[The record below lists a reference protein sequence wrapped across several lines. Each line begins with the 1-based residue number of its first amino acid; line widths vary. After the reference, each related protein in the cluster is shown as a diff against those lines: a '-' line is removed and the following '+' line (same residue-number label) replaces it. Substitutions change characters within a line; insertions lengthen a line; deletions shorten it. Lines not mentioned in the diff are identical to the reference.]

1 MISCPNQNLKG
12 GNVMNEQKYR
22 IDDAPLNKFH
32 LRITALTFGS
42 NFSDGYALGII
53 GMALSLLSPQMK
65 LGPMWEGLIGSSA
78 LIGLFFGSLL
88 LGGLSDKIGRQ
99 KIYLTNFL
107 IITVASALQFFV
119 NDPVT
124 LFILR
129 ILIGI
134 ALGGDYAVGSTLLAE
149 FAPRRYRGILLSSL
163 NVLWTVGYVLSNIVG
178 FYLEKAGP
186 ESWRWMLVSAAF
198 PAVIVLI
205 LRIGTPE
212 SPRWLVKM
220 GRNEEARE
228 IVRKFIGPNAVLDET
243 VESHNDSNYRLGDL
257 FNKQLWRRTAFG
269 GLFYVCQVVPY
280 FAIYTFLPTI
290 LDKMGFKETFT
301 VDMLL
306 NLFLLVG
313 SIAGL
318 WCTEKL
324 SRRGFT
330 IYSFV
335 ILTVSLLVLS
345 LLPAGS
351 HGFAIMVF
359 AIFTFVMSAASNLT
373 LVYPAELFPTEIRGS
388 GVGVVTAISRVGSAI
403 GTFLLPI
410 SVNSWGMI
418 TSMIGM
424 TVILLIGTVVSVAWA
439 PETKS
444 LGLNEASDPS
454 LDGAANLN
462 GGTAIEG
469 SN

>member
-1 MISCPNQNLKG
+1 
-12 GNVMNEQKYR
+12 VNEKKYKM
-22 IDDAPLNKFH
+22 DDAPLNKFH

-53 GMALSLLSPQMK
+53 GMALSLLGPQMK
-65 LGPMWEGLIGSSA
+65 LNSLWEGLIGSSA

-99 KIYLTNFL
+99 KIFLTNFV
-107 IITVASALQFFV
+107 IITVASALQFFI

-129 ILIGI
+129 ILIGF

-149 FAPRRYRGILLSSL
+149 FAPRKYRGILLSSL
-163 NVLWTVGYVLSNIVG
+163 NVLWTVGYVLSNVVG
-178 FYLEKAGP
+178 YYLENSGP
-186 ESWRWMLVSAAF
+186 DSWRWMLVSAAI
-198 PAVIVLI
+198 PAAIVLV
-205 LRIGTPE
+205 LRLGTPE

-228 IVRKFIGPNAVLDET
+228 IVRKYIGPNAVMDEN
-243 VESHNDSNYRLGDL
+243 VEKSTNVNYRLMDL
-257 FNKQLWRRTAFG
+257 FSKQLWKRTAFG

-290 LDKMGFKETFT
+290 LDKMGFKETFSI
-301 VDMLL
+301 DMYL
-306 NLFLLVG
+306 NLFLLLG

-330 IYSFV
+330 IYSFI
-335 ILTVSLLVLS
+335 ILTVSLFVLS
-345 LLPAGS
+345 LLPANS

-359 AIFTFVMSAASNLT
+359 VIFTFVMSAASNLT

-403 GTFLLPI
+403 GTFLLPV
-410 SVNSWGMI
+410 SVESLGM
-418 TSMIGM
+418 TSSMIAM
-424 TVILLIGTVVSVAWA
+424 AIILLIGTVVSIAWA

-444 LGLNEASDPS
+444 LSLTEASNPH
-454 LDGAANLN
+454 LDELEP
-462 GGTAIEG
+462 IDEG
-469 SN
+469 ISSVSVRN

>member
-1 MISCPNQNLKG
+1 M
-12 GNVMNEQKYR
+12 
-22 IDDAPLNKFH
+22 DDAPLNKFH
-32 LRITALTFGS
+32 IRITALTFGS

-65 LGPMWEGLIGSSA
+65 LNPMWDGLIGSSA

-99 KIYLTNFL
+99 KIFLTNFL
-107 IITVASALQFFV
+107 IISVASALQFFV
-119 NDPVT
+119 KDPVT
-124 LFILR
+124 LFSLR
-129 ILIGI
+129 ILIGF

-149 FAPRRYRGILLSSL
+149 FAPRKYRGILLSCL
-163 NVLWTVGYVLSNIVG
+163 NVLWTVGYVLSNVVG
-178 FYLEKAGP
+178 YYLEKTGP
-186 ESWRWMLVSAAF
+186 ESWRWMLVSATV

-205 LRIGTPE
+205 MRLGTPE

-228 IVRKFIGPNAVLDET
+228 IVRKFIGPNAVMAENVAKNTD
-243 VESHNDSNYRLGDL
+243 VKYRFMDL
-257 FNKQLWRRTAFG
+257 FNKQLWKRTAFG

-290 LDKMGFKETFT
+290 LDKMGFKETFSI
-301 VDMLL
+301 DMLL
-306 NLFLLVG
+306 NVFLLVG

-330 IYSFV
+330 IYSFI
-335 ILTVSLLVLS
+335 ILTVSLFVLS
-345 LLPAGS
+345 LLPASS
-351 HGFAIMVF
+351 HGFAIMLF

-373 LVYPAELFPTEIRGS
+373 LVYPAELFPTEIRGT

-403 GTFLLPI
+403 GTFLLPM
-410 SVNSWGMI
+410 SVNSFGM
-418 TSMIGM
+418 TLSMIAM
-424 TVILLIGTVVSVAWA
+424 AIILLIGTFVSIAWA

-444 LGLNEASDPS
+444 LSLNEASDPH
-454 LDGAANLN
+454 LDDAVPLN
-462 GGTAIEG
+462 EG
-469 SN
+469 IPPVQVRN

>member
-1 MISCPNQNLKG
+1 
-12 GNVMNEQKYR
+12 MNEKTYR

-32 LRITALTFGS
+32 IKITALTFGS

-53 GMALSLLSPQMK
+53 GMALSLLSPQMH
-65 LGPMWEGLIGSSA
+65 LSPLWNGLIGSSA

-99 KIYLTNFL
+99 KIFLSNFV
-107 IITVASALQFFV
+107 IITVASALQFFI

-149 FAPRRYRGILLSSL
+149 FAPRKYRGILLSSL
-163 NVLWTVGYVLSNIVG
+163 NVLWTVGYVLSNVVG
-178 FYLEKAGP
+178 YYLGKMGP
-186 ESWRWMLVSAAF
+186 DSWRWMLVSAVV
-198 PAVIVLI
+198 PAVIVLVM
-205 LRIGTPE
+205 RIGTPE

-220 GRNEEARE
+220 GRQEEARE
-228 IVRKFIGPNAVLDET
+228 IVRKYIGPYAVMEET
-243 VESHNDSNYRLGDL
+243 TSQDAATKYGFKDL
-257 FNKQLWRRTAFG
+257 FNKHLWKRTAFG
-269 GLFYVCQVVPY
+269 GLFYLCQVVPY

-290 LDKMGFKETFT
+290 LEKLGFEETFT

-330 IYSFV
+330 IYTFI
-335 ILTVSLLVLS
+335 ILTISLFILS
-345 LLPAGS
+345 LIPAGS
-351 HGFAIMVF
+351 HAFAIMVF
-359 AIFTFVMSAASNLT
+359 AIFTFVMAAASNLT
-373 LVYPAELFPTEIRGS
+373 IVYPAELFPTEIRGT
-388 GVGVVTAISRVGSAI
+388 GVGVVTAISRIGSAI

-410 SVNSWGMI
+410 SVSSFGMT
-418 TSMIGM
+418 TSMISM
-424 TVILLIGTVVSVAWA
+424 SVILFIGTVVSIVWA
-439 PETKS
+439 PETKA
-444 LGLNEASDPS
+444 LGLNEASDPN
-454 LDGAANLN
+454 LDVDMIIN
-462 GGTAIEG
+462 GEG
-469 SN
+469 KSVEIGR

>member
-1 MISCPNQNLKG
+1 
-12 GNVMNEQKYR
+12 MNKQTYR
-22 IDDAPLNKFH
+22 MDDAPLNKFH
-32 LRITALTFGS
+32 IKITALTFGS

-53 GMALSLLSPQMK
+53 GMALSLLSPQMH
-65 LGPMWEGLIGSSA
+65 LGPLWNGLIGSSA

-99 KIYLTNFL
+99 KIFLSNFV

-149 FAPRRYRGILLSSL
+149 FAPRKYRGLLLSSL
-163 NVLWTVGYVLSNIVG
+163 NVLWTVGYVLSNVVG
-178 FYLEKAGP
+178 YYLGKMGP
-186 ESWRWMLVSAAF
+186 DSWRWMLVSAVV
-198 PAVIVLI
+198 PAVIVLVM
-205 LRIGTPE
+205 RIGTPE

-220 GRNEEARE
+220 GRKEEARE
-228 IVRKFIGPNAVLDET
+228 IVKKYIGPHAVMDET
-243 VESHNDSNYRLGDL
+243 ISQDAATHYGMKDL
-257 FNKQLWRRTAFG
+257 FNKHLWKRTAFG

-290 LDKMGFKETFT
+290 LEKMGFEETFT

-313 SIAGL
+313 AIAGL

-330 IYSFV
+330 IYTFI
-335 ILTVSLLVLS
+335 ILTISLFVLS
-345 LLPAGS
+345 ILPAGS

-373 LVYPAELFPTEIRGS
+373 LVYPAELFPTEIRGT
-388 GVGVVTAISRVGSAI
+388 GVGVVTAISRIGSAI

-410 SVNSWGMI
+410 SVSSFGMT
-418 TSMIGM
+418 TSMVVMSI
-424 TVILLIGTVVSVAWA
+424 ILLIGTVVSIFWA

-444 LGLNEASDPS
+444 LGLNEASDPN
-454 LDGAANLN
+454 LDVAISLN
-462 GGTAIEG
+462 GEG
-469 SN
+469 KSVEAVK

>member
-1 MISCPNQNLKG
+1 
-12 GNVMNEQKYR
+12 VNEQKYMM
-22 IDDAPLNKFH
+22 DDAPLNRFH
-32 LRITALTFGS
+32 IRITALTFGS

-53 GMALSLLSPQMK
+53 GMALSLLGPQMH
-65 LGPMWEGLIGSSA
+65 LNAVWEGLIGSSA

-99 KIYLTNFL
+99 KIFLTNFL

-129 ILIGI
+129 ILIGF

-149 FAPRRYRGILLSSL
+149 FAPKKYRGLLLSSL
-163 NVLWTVGYVLSNIVG
+163 NVLWTVGYVLSNIIG
-178 FYLEKAGP
+178 YYLGKMGP
-186 ESWRWMLVSAAF
+186 DSWRWMLVSAVV
-198 PAVIVLI
+198 PAVIVLVM
-205 LRIGTPE
+205 RIGTPE
-212 SPRWLVKM
+212 SPRWLLKM
-220 GRNEEARE
+220 GRHEEAGE
-228 IVRKFIGPNAVLDET
+228 IVRKYIGPNAVMDESVT
-243 VESHNDSNYRLGDL
+243 EQADSNYRFKDL
-257 FNKQLWRRTAFG
+257 FNKQLWKRTAFG

-290 LDKMGFKETFT
+290 LEKMGFEETFA

-330 IYSFV
+330 IYTFI
-335 ILTVSLLVLS
+335 ILTVSLFVLS

-351 HGFAIMVF
+351 HGIAIMVF

-373 LVYPAELFPTEIRGS
+373 LVYPAELFPTEIRGT
-388 GVGVVTAISRVGSAI
+388 GVGVVTAISRIGSAI

-410 SVNSWGMI
+410 SVNLY
-418 TSMIGM
+418 GM
-424 TVILLIGTVVSVAWA
+424 TTAMIAMAAILLIGTVVSIAWA

-444 LGLNEASDPS
+444 LGLNEASDPK
-454 LDGAANLN
+454 LDVA
-462 GGTAIEG
+462 
-469 SN
+469 

>member
-1 MISCPNQNLKG
+1 
-12 GNVMNEQKYR
+12 MNEQTYR
-22 IDDAPLNKFH
+22 MDDAPLNKFH
-32 LRITALTFGS
+32 IRITALTFGS

-53 GMALSLLSPQMK
+53 GMALSLLSPQMH
-65 LGPMWEGLIGSSA
+65 LGPLWNGLIGSSA
-78 LIGLFFGSLL
+78 LIGLFIGSLL

-99 KIYLTNFL
+99 KIFLSNFV

-119 NDPVT
+119 NDPVM

-134 ALGGDYAVGSTLLAE
+134 ALGGDYAVGATLLAE

-163 NVLWTVGYVLSNIVG
+163 NVLWTVGYVLSNVVG
-178 FYLEKAGP
+178 FYLGKLGP
-186 ESWRWMLVSAAF
+186 DSWRWMLVSAVV
-198 PAVIVLI
+198 PAVIVLVM
-205 LRIGTPE
+205 RIGAPE

-228 IVRKFIGPNAVLDET
+228 IVTKYIGPNAVMDENT
-243 VESHNDSNYRLGDL
+243 SEDTTSNYGTKDL
-257 FNKQLWRRTAFG
+257 FNKHLWKRTAFG

-290 LDKMGFKETFT
+290 LEKMGFEETFM

-313 SIAGL
+313 AIAGL
-318 WCTEKL
+318 WCTEKFT
-324 SRRGFT
+324 RRGFT
-330 IYSFV
+330 IYSF
-335 ILTVSLLVLS
+335 IIMTVFLFILS

-359 AIFTFVMSAASNLT
+359 AIFTFVMAAAGNLT
-373 LVYPAELFPTEIRGS
+373 LVYPAELFPTEIRGT
-388 GVGVVTAISRVGSAI
+388 GVGLVTAISRIGSAI

-410 SVNSWGMI
+410 SVSSYGM
-418 TSMIGM
+418 TATMLSM
-424 TVILLIGTVVSVAWA
+424 TVILLIGTVVSIAWA

-444 LGLNEASDPS
+444 LGLNEASDPK
-454 LDGAANLN
+454 LN
-462 GGTAIEG
+462 GAININGDEKSVDIG
-469 SN
+469 K

>member
-1 MISCPNQNLKG
+1 MG
-12 GNVMNEQKYR
+12 EQTYR
-22 IDDAPLNKFH
+22 MDDAPLNKFH

-53 GMALSLLSPQMK
+53 GMALSLLGPQMK
-65 LGPMWEGLIGSSA
+65 LGPLWEGLIGSSA

-99 KIYLTNFL
+99 KIYLTNFI
-107 IITVASALQFFV
+107 IITAASALQFFV

-149 FAPRRYRGILLSSL
+149 FAPRKYRGVLLSSL
-163 NVLWTVGYVLSNIVG
+163 NVLWTVGYVLSNVVG
-178 FYLEKAGP
+178 YYLEKSGS
-186 ESWRWMLVSAAF
+186 ESWRWMLMSAAI

-205 LRIGTPE
+205 MRIGTPE

-220 GRNEEARE
+220 GRHEEARE
-228 IVRKFIGPNAVLDET
+228 IVRKYIGPNAVMDET
-243 VESHNDSNYRLGDL
+243 VEKNQGSNYKLADL
-257 FNKQLWRRTAFG
+257 FSKQLWKRTAFG

-290 LDKMGFKETFT
+290 LDKMGFEETFT
-301 VDMLL
+301 VDMWL

-330 IYSFV
+330 IYTFI
-335 ILTVSLLVLS
+335 ILTASLFVLS

-373 LVYPAELFPTEIRGS
+373 LVYPAELFPTEIRGT
-388 GVGVVTAISRVGSAI
+388 GVGVVTAISRIGSAI
-403 GTFLLPI
+403 GTFLLPV
-410 SVNSWGMI
+410 SVS
-418 TSMIGM
+418 SLGM
-424 TVILLIGTVVSVAWA
+424 TASMVGMSIILLIGTVVSIAWA

-444 LGLNEASDPS
+444 LGLNEASDPA
-454 LDGAANLN
+454 LDGTEHVSAAR
-462 GGTAIEG
+462 TIEE
-469 SN
+469 SNF

>member
-1 MISCPNQNLKG
+1 
-12 GNVMNEQKYR
+12 MNEQKYR
-22 IDDAPLNKFH
+22 MDDAPLNKFH
-32 LRITALTFGS
+32 LKITALTFGS

-53 GMALSLLSPQMK
+53 GMALSLLGPQMH
-65 LGPMWEGLIGSSA
+65 LGPMWNGLIGSSA

-99 KIYLTNFL
+99 KIYLSNFV
-107 IITVASALQFFV
+107 IITIASALQFFV
-119 NDPVT
+119 NDPIT

-149 FAPRRYRGILLSSL
+149 FAPRKYRGILLSSL
-163 NVLWTVGYVLSNIVG
+163 NVLWTVGYVLSNVVG
-178 FYLEKAGP
+178 YYFEKMGP
-186 ESWRWMLVSAAF
+186 ESWRWMLVSAVI
-198 PAVIVLI
+198 PAVIVLVM
-205 LRIGTPE
+205 RIGTPE

-220 GRNEEARE
+220 GRKEEARE
-228 IVRKFIGPNAVLDET
+228 IVRKYIGPNAVMDESIA
-243 VESHNDSNYRLGDL
+243 ENAASNYRFADL
-257 FNKQLWRRTAFG
+257 FNKQLWKRTAFG

-290 LDKMGFKETFT
+290 LEKMGFTETFT

-330 IYSFV
+330 IYTFI
-335 ILTVSLLVLS
+335 ILTVSLFVLS
-345 LLPAGS
+345 LLPTGS

-373 LVYPAELFPTEIRGS
+373 LVYPAELFPTEIRGT

-410 SVNSWGMI
+410 SVGSYGMT
-418 TSMIGM
+418 TSMIAM
-424 TVILLIGTVVSVAWA
+424 AVILLIGTVVSIAWA

-444 LGLNEASDPS
+444 LGLNEASDPN
-454 LDGAANLN
+454 LDIAVNL
-462 GGTAIEG
+462 TDG
-469 SN
+469 SKRVEVR

>member
-1 MISCPNQNLKG
+1 
-12 GNVMNEQKYR
+12 VNEQKYMM
-22 IDDAPLNKFH
+22 DDAPLNRFH
-32 LRITALTFGS
+32 IRITALTFGS

-53 GMALSLLSPQMK
+53 GMALSLLGPQMH
-65 LGPMWEGLIGSSA
+65 LNAVWEGLIGSSA

-99 KIYLTNFL
+99 KIFLTNFL

-129 ILIGI
+129 ILIGF

-149 FAPRRYRGILLSSL
+149 FAPKKYRGLLLSSL
-163 NVLWTVGYVLSNIVG
+163 NVLWTVGYVLSNIIG
-178 FYLEKAGP
+178 YYLGKMGP
-186 ESWRWMLVSAAF
+186 DSWRWMLVSAVV
-198 PAVIVLI
+198 PAVIVLVM
-205 LRIGTPE
+205 RIGTPE
-212 SPRWLVKM
+212 SPRWLLKM
-220 GRNEEARE
+220 GRNEEAGE
-228 IVRKFIGPNAVLDET
+228 IVRKYIGPNAVMDESVT
-243 VESHNDSNYRLGDL
+243 EQADSNYRFKDL
-257 FNKQLWRRTAFG
+257 FNKQLWKRTAFG

-290 LDKMGFKETFT
+290 LEKMGFEETFA

-330 IYSFV
+330 IYTFI
-335 ILTVSLLVLS
+335 ILTVSLFVLS

-351 HGFAIMVF
+351 HGIAIMVF

-373 LVYPAELFPTEIRGS
+373 LVYPAELFPTEIRGT
-388 GVGVVTAISRVGSAI
+388 GVGVVTAISRIGSAI

-410 SVNSWGMI
+410 SVNLY
-418 TSMIGM
+418 GM
-424 TVILLIGTVVSVAWA
+424 TTAMIAMAAILLIGTVVSIAWA

-444 LGLNEASDPS
+444 LGLNEASDPK
-454 LDGAANLN
+454 LDVA
-462 GGTAIEG
+462 
-469 SN
+469 

>member
-1 MISCPNQNLKG
+1 VNTQ
-12 GNVMNEQKYR
+12 QYR
-22 IDDAPLNKFH
+22 MDDAPLNKFH
-32 LRITALTFGS
+32 IRITALTFGS

-65 LGPMWEGLIGSSA
+65 LNPMWDGLIGSSA

-99 KIYLTNFL
+99 KIFLTNFL
-107 IITVASALQFFV
+107 IISVASALQFFV
-119 NDPVT
+119 KDPVT
-124 LFILR
+124 LFTLR
-129 ILIGI
+129 ILIGF

-149 FAPRRYRGILLSSL
+149 FAPRKYRGILLSCL
-163 NVLWTVGYVLSNIVG
+163 NVLWTVGYVLSNVVG
-178 FYLEKAGP
+178 YYLEKTGP
-186 ESWRWMLVSAAF
+186 ESWRWMLVSATV

-205 LRIGTPE
+205 MRLGTPE

-228 IVRKFIGPNAVLDET
+228 IVRKFIGPNAVMAENVANNTD
-243 VESHNDSNYRLGDL
+243 VKYRFMDL
-257 FNKQLWRRTAFG
+257 FNKQLWKRTAFG

-290 LDKMGFKETFT
+290 LDKMGFKETFSI
-301 VDMLL
+301 DMLL
-306 NLFLLVG
+306 NVFLLVG

-330 IYSFV
+330 IYSFI
-335 ILTVSLLVLS
+335 ILTVSLSVLS
-345 LLPAGS
+345 LLPASS
-351 HGFAIMVF
+351 HGFAIMLF

-373 LVYPAELFPTEIRGS
+373 LVYPAELFPTEIRGT

-403 GTFLLPI
+403 GTFLLPM
-410 SVNSWGMI
+410 SVNSFGM
-418 TSMIGM
+418 TLSMIAM
-424 TVILLIGTVVSVAWA
+424 AIILLIGTIVSIAWA

-444 LGLNEASDPS
+444 LSLNEASDPHLDDDLS
-454 LDGAANLN
+454 LN
-462 GGTAIEG
+462 EG
-469 SN
+469 IPPVQVRN

>member
-1 MISCPNQNLKG
+1 
-12 GNVMNEQKYR
+12 MNKQTYR
-22 IDDAPLNKFH
+22 MDDAPLNKFH

-53 GMALSLLSPQMK
+53 GMALSLLGPQMK
-65 LGPMWEGLIGSSA
+65 LGPLWEGLIGSSA

-149 FAPRRYRGILLSSL
+149 FAPRKYRGILLSSL
-163 NVLWTVGYVLSNIVG
+163 NVLWTVGYVLSNVVG

-186 ESWRWMLVSAAF
+186 ESWRWMLVSAAI
-198 PAVIVLI
+198 PAFIVLI

-220 GRNEEARE
+220 GRKEEARE
-228 IVRKFIGPNAVLDET
+228 IVRKYIGPNAIMDET
-243 VESHNDSNYRLGDL
+243 VETHSGTNYRIGDL

-290 LDKMGFKETFT
+290 LDKMGFKETII

-306 NLFLLVG
+306 NVFLLVG

-330 IYSFV
+330 IYTFI
-335 ILTVSLLVLS
+335 ILTVSLFVLS
-345 LLPAGS
+345 FLPAGS
-351 HGFAIMVF
+351 NGFAIMVF

-373 LVYPAELFPTEIRGS
+373 LVYPAELFPTEIRGT

-410 SVNSWGMI
+410 TVSSL
-418 TSMIGM
+418 GM
-424 TVILLIGTVVSVAWA
+424 TASMVAMSGILLIGTIVSIAWA

-444 LGLNEASDPS
+444 LGLNEASDPT
-454 LDGAANLN
+454 LDGV
-462 GGTAIEG
+462 GHVTAGQPIEG
-469 SN
+469 RS

>member
-1 MISCPNQNLKG
+1 MS
-12 GNVMNEQKYR
+12 ERKYKM
-22 IDDAPLNKFH
+22 DDAPLNKFH

-53 GMALSLLSPQMK
+53 GMALSLLGPQMK
-65 LGPMWEGLIGSSA
+65 LNSMWEGLIGSSA

-99 KIYLTNFL
+99 KIFLTNFL

-119 NDPVT
+119 KDPIT

-129 ILIGI
+129 ILIGF

-149 FAPRRYRGILLSSL
+149 FAPKKYRGLLLSSL
-163 NVLWTVGYVLSNIVG
+163 NVLWTVGYVLSNVVG
-178 FYLEKAGP
+178 YYLEKSGSD
-186 ESWRWMLVSAAF
+186 SWRWMLVSGAIPAF
-198 PAVIVLI
+198 IVLI
-205 LRIGTPE
+205 LRLGTPE

-220 GRNEEARE
+220 GRKEEARE
-228 IVRKFIGPNAVLDET
+228 IVRKYIGPNAVMEDNAEKNT
-243 VESHNDSNYRLGDL
+243 DVNYRLADL
-257 FNKQLWRRTAFG
+257 FNKQLWKRTAFG

-290 LDKMGFKETFT
+290 LDKMGFKETFSI
-301 VDMLL
+301 DMYL
-306 NLFLLVG
+306 NIFLLVG

-330 IYSFV
+330 IYTFI
-335 ILTVSLLVLS
+335 ILTVSLFVLS
-345 LLPAGS
+345 LLPASS

-373 LVYPAELFPTEIRGS
+373 LVYPAELFPTEIRGT
-388 GVGVVTAISRVGSAI
+388 GVGLVTAISRVGSAI
-403 GTFLLPI
+403 GTFLLPVT
-410 SVNSWGMI
+410 VNSF
-418 TSMIGM
+418 GM
-424 TVILLIGTVVSVAWA
+424 TSSMFAMAIILLVGTAVSIAWA

-444 LGLNEASDPS
+444 LSLTEASDPH
-454 LDGAANLN
+454 LDDLKPINESVSSVSVRN
-462 GGTAIEG
+462 
-469 SN
+469 

>member
-1 MISCPNQNLKG
+1 
-12 GNVMNEQKYR
+12 VNEKKYKM
-22 IDDAPLNKFH
+22 DDAPLNKFH

-53 GMALSLLSPQMK
+53 GMALSLLGPQMK
-65 LGPMWEGLIGSSA
+65 LNSLWEGLIGSSA

-99 KIYLTNFL
+99 KIFLTNFV
-107 IITVASALQFFV
+107 IITVASALQFFI

-129 ILIGI
+129 ILIGF

-149 FAPRRYRGILLSSL
+149 FAPRKYRGILLSSL
-163 NVLWTVGYVLSNIVG
+163 NVLWTVGYVLSNVVG
-178 FYLEKAGP
+178 YYLERSGP
-186 ESWRWMLVSAAF
+186 DSWRWMLVSAAI
-198 PAVIVLI
+198 PAVIVLV
-205 LRIGTPE
+205 LRFGTPE

-228 IVRKFIGPNAVLDET
+228 IVRKYIGPNAVMDEN
-243 VESHNDSNYRLGDL
+243 VEKSTNVNYRLMDL
-257 FNKQLWRRTAFG
+257 FSKQLWKRTAFG

-290 LDKMGFKETFT
+290 LDKMGFKETFSI
-301 VDMLL
+301 DMYL
-306 NLFLLVG
+306 NLFLLLG

-330 IYSFV
+330 IYSFI
-335 ILTVSLLVLS
+335 ILTVSLFVLS
-345 LLPAGS
+345 LLPANS

-359 AIFTFVMSAASNLT
+359 VIFTFVMSAASNLT

-403 GTFLLPI
+403 GTFLLPV
-410 SVNSWGMI
+410 SVES
-418 TSMIGM
+418 IGM
-424 TVILLIGTVVSVAWA
+424 TSSMIAMAIILLIGTVVSIAWA

-444 LGLNEASDPS
+444 LSLTEASNPH
-454 LDGAANLN
+454 LDELEP
-462 GGTAIEG
+462 IDEG
-469 SN
+469 ISSVSVRN

>member
-1 MISCPNQNLKG
+1 
-12 GNVMNEQKYR
+12 MNEKKYKM
-22 IDDAPLNKFH
+22 DDAPLNKFH

-53 GMALSLLSPQMK
+53 GMALSLLGPQMK
-65 LGPMWEGLIGSSA
+65 LNSLWEGLIGSSA

-99 KIYLTNFL
+99 KIFLTNFV
-107 IITVASALQFFV
+107 IITVASALQFFI

-129 ILIGI
+129 ILIGF

-149 FAPRRYRGILLSSL
+149 FAPRKYRGILLSSL
-163 NVLWTVGYVLSNIVG
+163 NVLWTVGYVLSNVVG
-178 FYLEKAGP
+178 YYLERSGP
-186 ESWRWMLVSAAF
+186 DSWRWMLVSAAI
-198 PAVIVLI
+198 PAVIVLV
-205 LRIGTPE
+205 LRFGTPE

-228 IVRKFIGPNAVLDET
+228 IVRKYIGPNAVMDEN
-243 VESHNDSNYRLGDL
+243 VEKSTNVNYRLMDL
-257 FNKQLWRRTAFG
+257 FSKQLWKRTAFG

-290 LDKMGFKETFT
+290 LDKMGFKETFSI
-301 VDMLL
+301 DMYL
-306 NLFLLVG
+306 NLFLLLG

-330 IYSFV
+330 IYSFI
-335 ILTVSLLVLS
+335 ILTVSLFVLS
-345 LLPAGS
+345 LLPANS

-359 AIFTFVMSAASNLT
+359 VIFTFVMSAASNLT

-403 GTFLLPI
+403 GTFLLPV
-410 SVNSWGMI
+410 SVES
-418 TSMIGM
+418 IGM
-424 TVILLIGTVVSVAWA
+424 TSSMIAMAIILLIGTVVSIAWA

-444 LGLNEASDPS
+444 LSLTEASNPH
-454 LDGAANLN
+454 LDELEP
-462 GGTAIEG
+462 IDEG
-469 SN
+469 ISSVSVRN